1 MGSLGV
7 KIKVILPKEV
17 FNSEKVRQ
25 AIEHKMIRK
34 TAPDLRT
41 EFEKTVRTWKDQPTW
56 KTETEFGVQILA
68 VRVLTYSTTYR
79 LVNAGARPHII
90 RPRHKKV
97 LRFQTQF
104 RAKSRPRV
112 VGSFAGGKSGP
123 YVSSLG
129 VHHPGHE
136 AREFDKEIAEQYQET
151 FQKDVQEAISEGTV
165 HR

>member
-1 MGSLGV
+1 MATLGV
-7 KIKVILPKEV
+7 KIKVILPKAV
-17 FNSEKVRQ
+17 FNDAKVRQ
-25 AIEHKMIRK
+25 AIEHTMVQK
-34 TAPDLRT
+34 TGPDLRN
-41 EFEKTVRTWKDQPTW
+41 EFEKTATTWKDQPTW
-56 KTETEFGVQILA
+56 KTQMYRGVGVLWIK
-68 VRVLTYSTTYR
+68 VLTYSTTYR

-112 VGSFAGGKSGP
+112 IGSFAGGKSGP

-136 AREFDKEIAEQYQET
+136 AREFDKEIAEQYQDI
-151 FQKDVQEAISEGTV
+151 FRKDVQEAISEGIV
-165 HR
+165 HK